1 MKNSA
6 IENFKKIE
14 KEIKKMICTLISV
27 KDENEALKNRV
38 NDLEIYKSSLT
49 EGLNENQKI
58 ISEHESLKNN
68 YDKLFLEKKQ
78 LREKINQM
86 LKKLEPFQF

>member
-14 KEIKKMICTLISV
+14 KEIKKLICALISV
-27 KDENEALKNRV
+27 KDENEALKIKV
-38 NDLEIYKSSLT
+38 HDLEIYKSSLV

-58 ISEHESLKNN
+58 ISDHESLKNN
-68 YDKLFLEKKQ
+68 YNKIFLEKKQ
-78 LREKINQM
+78 LREKVDQM